1 MPAVGAYA
9 KILEPPVSVCDV
21 TYWLNYLAQQK
32 TLTTGGKKLAA
43 INTAGAFMA
52 IIVYNMVVF
61 LAFTTPL
68 NGLHIS

>member
-43 INTAGAFMA
+43 INTAGEF
-52 IIVYNMVVF
+52 Y
-61 LAFTTPL
+61 
-68 NGLHIS
+68 